1 VSGHRDFDAAAP
13 LAGRR
18 VLVARARSQASALSA
33 RIRDLGGEA
42 VEAPVLR
49 IEHGDRGALRAALH
63 DLAAGAFRV
72 VCLTSPNGVDAV
84 ADAIEEDD
92 LDARVFAGVPVV
104 ACVGT
109 GTAARLWERL
119 RVRPDLVPEHATTA
133 SLGEAVPPGSG
144 RVLLPRADI
153 ASEVLHRMLVDKG
166 YEPVEVTAYRTT
178 RPDALPAAVLD
189 DLATGRIDLL
199 AFASASTVR
208 NFVTLV
214 GERPWQGRVVS
225 IGPVTSRTCRELDV
239 PVALEADPHD
249 LDGLVAALVA
259 AAADR

>member
-1 VSGHRDFDAAAP
+1 MTDGP

-18 VLVARARSQASALSA
+18 VLVARARAQASALSE
-33 RIRDLGGEA
+33 RIRALGGEP

-63 DLAAGAFRV
+63 DLADGAYTV

-92 LDARVFAGVPVV
+92 LDARVFAGVPIV
-104 ACVGT
+104 ACVGS

-119 RVRPDLVPEHATTA
+119 RVRPDLVPEHATTE

-153 ASEVLHRMLVDKG
+153 ASEILHTMLVDKG

-178 RPDALPAAVLD
+178 LPDALPATVLD
-189 DLATGRIDLL
+189 DLAAGRIDLL
-199 AFASASTVR
+199 AFASSSTVR

-214 GERPWQGRVVS
+214 GDRPWQGAVVS
-225 IGPVTSRTCRELDV
+225 IGPVTSRTCRELGI
-239 PVALEADPHD
+239 PVAVEADPHD

-259 AAADR
+259 AVVADR